1 MCVQPSVGEYDIT
14 QLHENTYYDV
24 CVKVF
29 TSQLSV
35 SDDYNLDRQH
45 TANIDVWNN
54 FEGSAA
60 GLDRQH
66 TANIDVWNNFEGSAA
81 GLDRQHPASIDVW
94 NNFEGSAAGLADGQL
109 FHQSAAGSDTKQYR
123 RKILSEHFY
132 SASA

>member
-35 SDDYNLDRQH
+35 SDDYN
-45 TANIDVWNN
+45 
-54 FEGSAA
+54 
-60 GLDRQH
+60 LDRQH